1 MGKLGRPKMSVNTS
15 KKHYTK
21 AEIEAKRLA
30 EIKGNNDNIKAPDFL
45 TDAKQ
50 QQEFAKIANE
60 LIELGIMS
68 NLDCDVLGQ
77 YIQSKDSYIF
87 YSNSIEKIKKGCKTL
102 ESLLAQTGYLKE
114 FEGMKDKAFKQCQTI
129 ANSLGLTISSRCKL
143 VAPKPAEQPKSKWEV
158 YGTGKVGSG

>member
-1 MGKLGRPKMSVNTS
+1 MS

-21 AEIEAKRLA
+21 AEIEAKMLA
-30 EIKGNNDNIKAPDFL
+30 EIKGNNDNIKPPGFL
-45 TDAKQ
+45 TDTKQ

-87 YSNSIEKIKKGCKTL
+87 YSNSIEKIKNRCKSL
-102 ESLLAQTGYLKE
+102 EDLVAMTGYLKE

-143 VAPKPAEQPKSKWEV
+143 AAPKPPEQPKSKWEV

>member
-1 MGKLGRPKMSVNTS
+1 MGRPKMSVDIS

-21 AEIEAKRLA
+21 AEIEAKRLL
-30 EIKGNNDNIKAPDFL
+30 EIKGNDDNIKPPDFL
-45 TDAKQ
+45 TDIKQ

-87 YSNSIEKIKKGCKTL
+87 YSNSIEKIKKGCKSL

-143 VAPKPAEQPKSKWEV
+143 SAPKPAEPPKSKWE
-158 YGTGKVGSG
+158 TFGKVSSG